1 MTKRVVLLED
11 GTAEMKGLIGSQG
24 VSLSELLRAGWP
36 VPAGFAVTMECCRE
50 FNTRLGHGSTDAAQE
65 VERAIHHLEQHT
77 GTVFGD
83 AKTPLLLSVK
93 PSEVHSNTNERASFL
108 YVGLNDVTVEGLAE
122 QTQDRCYAL
131 YCYRSLLQD
140 FGYLVHG
147 IPYELFGES
156 VGEPEIQ
163 DELELE
169 RIITE
174 HKIII
179 EVHGR
184 TPFPQD
190 VKSQL
195 SEALGAFSHTHYSPV
210 LVQVMVNGEYGEH
223 MSSESACKTVVDMV
237 SEGLITKEEALL
249 RIEPL
254 QVTEV
259 LIQLSD
265 VTSSLHAGSI
275 VSLTD
280 REEKSECVIRGQHSP
295 QVLAVQRLL
304 EWADE
309 VKSLSVLVNVNHPRD
324 AILARA
330 LGAEGIGQCQIEAM
344 LLSPSRLPFVQK
356 MITADNDYE
365 RRRGVERLLPMLQAD
380 FEQFFEVMDG
390 CPVTI
395 KLLDSAW
402 DERLLDVE
410 ADMLDMQIEAIFQA
424 ALKSIR
430 QGLWVRP
437 EILIPPVSDSSELQ
451 RLRELVDHIADQI
464 LGEEKRHCLYKVG
477 TTIEIS
483 RAGTI
488 ATQMARHADFF
499 SFGALDIRENK
510 NLVEISVVQGKARKP
525 YLRSGVCIEQAAN
538 ADTIAF
544 CHRIGVDYV
553 SCSPEQVPF
562 ARIAAAQ
569 AAIRERKRDRNEQNH
584 DISTTA

>member
-24 VSLSELLRAGWP
+24 VGLSELLRAGWP
-36 VPAGFAVTMECCRE
+36 VPAGFAVTTECCRE
-50 FNTRLGHGSTDAAQE
+50 FSTRLGHSSTDAAQE
-65 VERAIHHLEQHT
+65 VERAIHHLEQRT
-77 GTVFGD
+77 GTIFGD
-83 AKTPLLLSVK
+83 TKKPLLLSVM
-93 PSEVHSNTNERASFL
+93 PNEVRSTMNEPASFL
-108 YVGLNDVTVEGLAE
+108 YVGLNDVTVEGFAE

-131 YCYRSLLQD
+131 HCYRSLLQD

-147 IPYELFGES
+147 IPYELFGEL

-169 RIITE
+169 RSITE

-179 EVHGR
+179 EIHGR

-195 SEALGAFSHTHYSPV
+195 SEALGAFSHSHCSPV
-210 LVQVMVNGEYGEH
+210 LVQVMMNGEYGKH
-223 MSSESACKTVVDMV
+223 TSSEAACKTAVDMV

-249 RIEPL
+249 RIEPS
-254 QVTEV
+254 QVTE
-259 LIQLSD
+259 LIRFIGQ
-265 VTSSLHAGSI
+265 SSQQSI
-275 VSLTD
+275 
-280 REEKSECVIRGQHSP
+280 
-295 QVLAVQRLL
+295 AVKQLL

-344 LLSPSRLPFVQK
+344 LLLPSRLPFVQK
-356 MITADNDYE
+356 MITAETDYE

-380 FEQFFEVMDG
+380 FEQFFEVMNG
-390 CPVTI
+390 YPVTI
-395 KLLDSAW
+395 NLLDSAW

-410 ADMLDMQIEAIFQA
+410 ADLLDMQIEAIFRA
-424 ALKSIR
+424 ALKAIC

-437 EILIPPVSDSSELQ
+437 EILIPPVSDSNELQ

-464 LGEEKRHCLYKVG
+464 LGGEKRHCLYKVG
-477 TTIEIS
+477 TTIEIF

-488 ATQMARHADFF
+488 AAQMARHADFF
-499 SFGALDIRENK
+499 SFGALDIQENK
-510 NLVEISVVQGKARKP
+510 NLVEMSVVQGKARKP
-525 YLRSGVCIEQAAN
+525 YLRSGVCGEQAAN
-538 ADTIAF
+538 AATIAY
-544 CHRIGVDYV
+544 CHRIGLDYV

-562 ARIAAAQ
+562 ARIVAAQ
-569 AAIRERKRDRNEQNH
+569 AAIREQKQGKTIQNH

>member
-24 VSLSELLRAGWP
+24 AGLSELLHAGWP
-36 VPAGFAVTMECCRE
+36 VPAGFAVTTECCRE
-50 FNTRLGHGSTDAAQE
+50 FSTRLGHCSTDAAQE
-65 VERAIHHLEQHT
+65 VESAIHHLEQRT
-77 GTVFGD
+77 GKLFGD
-83 AKTPLLLSVK
+83 AKTPLLLSVM
-93 PSEVHSNTNERASFL
+93 PNEVRSTRNERESFL
-108 YVGLNDVTVEGLAE
+108 YVGLNDVTVEGLAD

-131 YCYRSLLQD
+131 HCYRSLLQD

-147 IPYELFGES
+147 IPYELFGEFIS
-156 VGEPEIQ
+156 EPEIQ
-163 DELELE
+163 DEFELE

-179 EVHGR
+179 EIHGR

-195 SEALGAFSHTHYSPV
+195 HEALGAFSHSHCSPV
-210 LVQVMVNGEYGEH
+210 LVQVMVSEEYGEH
-223 MSSESACKTVVDMV
+223 MSSEAACKTAVDMV

-249 RIEPL
+249 RIEPS
-254 QVTEV
+254 QVTE
-259 LIQLSD
+259 LIEFIEQPSQQSLD
-265 VTSSLHAGSI
+265 V
-275 VSLTD
+275 
-280 REEKSECVIRGQHSP
+280 Q
-295 QVLAVQRLL
+295 QLL

-309 VKSLSVLVNVNHPRD
+309 VRSVLVLANVNHPRD
-324 AILARA
+324 GVLARV
-330 LGAEGIGQCQIEAM
+330 LGAEGIGQCQIETM
-344 LLSPSRLPFVQK
+344 LLSPSRIPFVQK
-356 MITADNDYE
+356 MITADNEYE

-380 FEQFFEVMDG
+380 FEHFFEVMDG
-390 CPVTI
+390 YPVTI
-395 KLLDSAW
+395 NLLDPAW
-402 DERLLDVE
+402 DERLLHVE
-410 ADMLDMQIEAIFQA
+410 ADILDMQIEAIFRA
-424 ALKSIR
+424 ALKTIR

-437 EILIPPVSDSSELQ
+437 EILIPPVSDSNELQ

-499 SFGALDIRENK
+499 SFRALDVQENK
-510 NLVEISVVQGKARKP
+510 HLVEMSVVQGKARKP
-525 YLRSGVCIEQAAN
+525 YLRSGVCGEQAAN
-538 ADTIAF
+538 ADTIAY
-544 CHRIGVDYV
+544 CHRIGLDYV
-553 SCSPEQVPF
+553 SCSPEQVPS

-569 AAIRERKRDRNEQNH
+569 AAIREQKQGKSIQNH

>member
-24 VSLSELLRAGWP
+24 VGLSELLRAGWP
-36 VPAGFAVTMECCRE
+36 VPAGFAVTTECCRE
-50 FNTRLGHGSTDAAQE
+50 FSARLGHDSTDAAQE
-65 VERAIHHLEQHT
+65 VERAIHHLEQRT
-77 GTVFGD
+77 GTIFGD

-93 PSEVHSNTNERASFL
+93 PSEIHSTTNERASFL

-131 YCYRSLLQD
+131 HCYRSLLQD

-147 IPYELFGES
+147 IPYELFGEF
-156 VGEPEIQ
+156 VGDPEIQ

-179 EVHGR
+179 EIHGR

-195 SEALGAFSHTHYSPV
+195 SEALGAFSHSHCSPV

-223 MSSESACKTVVDMV
+223 MSLESACTTVVDMV

-254 QVTEV
+254 QVTELMG
-259 LIQLSD
+259 LIGQ
-265 VTSSLHAGSI
+265 SSQQSI
-275 VSLTD
+275 AL
-280 REEKSECVIRGQHSP
+280 Q
-295 QVLAVQRLL
+295 QLL

-309 VKSLSVLVNVNHPRD
+309 MKSLSVLVNVNHPRD

-330 LGAEGIGQCQIEAM
+330 LGAEGIGQCKIEAM

-380 FEQFFEVMDG
+380 FEQFFEMMDG
-390 CPVTI
+390 YPVTI

-410 ADMLDMQIEAIFQA
+410 ADMLDMQIEAVFRA
-424 ALKSIR
+424 ALKGIH

-437 EILIPPVSDSSELQ
+437 AILIPPVSDSSELQ

-477 TTIEIS
+477 TTIEIF

-499 SFGALDIRENK
+499 SFGALDIQENK
-510 NLVEISVVQGKARKP
+510 NLVEMSVVQGKARKP
-525 YLRSGVCIEQAAN
+525 YLRSGVCVEQAAS

-553 SCSPEQVPF
+553 SCELDQVVF

-569 AAIRERKRDRNEQNH
+569 AAIREHKRDSNEQNH